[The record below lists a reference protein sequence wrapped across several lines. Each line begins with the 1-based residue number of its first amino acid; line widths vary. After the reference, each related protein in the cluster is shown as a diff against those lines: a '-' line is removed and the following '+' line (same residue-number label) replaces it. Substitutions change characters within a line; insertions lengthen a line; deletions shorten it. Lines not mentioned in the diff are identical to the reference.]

1 MLYKRNKFLI
11 FLLWIMKIRL
21 VFNFTS
27 SLLCGRIPG
36 LTPQQRQLCTESPD
50 AFIAL
55 GEGHQLGAQECQYQF
70 RGHRWNCS
78 QVWKSDVFGHVMFV
92 GSREAAFT
100 YGIASAGATHAITAA
115 CARGNISLCGCDVRH
130 KPTTRRSSYED
141 FEEGVSGGEEQQ
153 PWKWG
158 GCSADIEFGMKFARK
173 FLDARE
179 IEGDARS
186 LMNLHNNRVGRRL
199 IKNLLKTDCKCHGVS
214 GSCVMKTCWKSL
226 PAFRVV
232 GDVLMKKYLKAKIV
246 QAVKGKNGLKLIVSK
261 KNRAVKANN
270 YPKRMDLIYLQAS
283 PNYCERN
290 LLVGVQGTQG
300 RICNRTLRGLQSCD
314 LLCCGR
320 GYNTHQIRRTNQCRC
335 EFKWCCQVQ
344 CDVCEENYEEFSC
357 K

>member
-1 MLYKRNKFLI
+1 
-11 FLLWIMKIRL
+11 
-21 VFNFTS
+21 
-27 SLLCGRIPG
+27 
-36 LTPQQRQLCTESPD
+36 
-50 AFIAL
+50 
-55 GEGHQLGAQECQYQF
+55 
-70 RGHRWNCS
+70 
-78 QVWKSDVFGHVMFV
+78 MFV